1 MAHTENLDIQDF
13 FVNRIIQLRLQKGVS
28 ARDMSLS
35 LGQNSS
41 YIRGIEAKRNFP
53 SMSIFFDIC
62 DYFGIT
68 PMEFFDTE
76 NRNPLKTSELI
87 RISRSLNS
95 DLIEHL
101 IAITEVLAKNQN
113 KGENT

>member
-1 MAHTENLDIQDF
+1 MAYSENLDIHEF

-41 YIRGIEAKRNFP
+41 YIRGIETKRNFP
-53 SMSIFFDIC
+53 SMSIFFEIC
-62 DYFGIT
+62 DYFGIS
-68 PMEFFDTE
+68 PMEFFDVE
-76 NRNPLKTSELI
+76 NQNPIKTSELI
-87 RISRSLNS
+87 RISRSLSS

-101 IAITEVLAKNQN
+101 IAITEVLVKNQN
-113 KGENT
+113 DIDN